1 MTDQTNKLKNDTN
14 NVMKLFNKI
23 FLFLILY
30 LSFFL
35 FSLHLWLDRYFGVVD
50 IEQFLFFFLLG
61 FEGLL
66 DTEDYIIKKFIEIC
80 ILLPI
85 LLIILTYFLFS
96 LSNKINFLHLGKIIH
111 LIKKNFFYISLILLF
126 LSFFSI
132 SKLLSFDKWLLNI
145 DNEYDFIAE
154 NYIEPK
160 NIKNK
165 KEKRNLVLIYLES
178 FENIFSNKEIF
189 SKNLLTD
196 LDNTKLNGKSF
207 KNFKETAYTNW
218 TIAGIVASQC
228 GLPLKPI
235 SIFNTKNK
243 GRHQKHIFGLK
254 TFLPNAKCLGDILK
268 ENDYKNIFI
277 NAVSLDF
284 VGTGL
289 FFKNHGYNELYG
301 KEEYENL
308 SIPFEPGSWG
318 GSPHDSFLL
327 DFAKN
332 KLLKLKKDNELFNLT
347 ILTTDTH
354 APYGYL
360 DPKCK
365 NDENLND
372 KEVNLSNTVIC
383 TSKNINEFIRFL
395 NKEFPNNLDI
405 VILGDHLFHSTKE
418 IKDKFKNQKRDIFN
432 MFISKSDY
440 ELKRDYINHYDLY
453 PTILD
458 FMSFQYP
465 GNRLGLGFSGLKN
478 VDNNEY
484 ENYKI
489 KLNENIKNKSKI
501 YKNFYK

>member
-1 MTDQTNKLKNDTN
+1 MIKSTS
-14 NVMKLFNKI
+14 KI
-23 FLFLILY
+23 FSFLILY

-35 FSLHLWLDRYFGVVD
+35 FSLNLWLSRYFGTVD
-50 IEQFLFFFLLG
+50 VEQFLFFFLLG

-66 DTEDYIIKKFIEIC
+66 DTEDYIINKFIEIC
-80 ILLPI
+80 IFLPI
-85 LLIILTYFLFS
+85 LLIVFIYFLFS
-96 LSNKINFLHLGKIIH
+96 LSYKINFFYFSRVID
-111 LIKKNFFYISLILLF
+111 LIKNKFFYISLIFLLI
-126 LSFFSI
+126 SFFSI
-132 SKLLSFDKWLLNI
+132 SKLLSFNKWLVNI

-160 NIKNK
+160 NVKNEAK
-165 KEKRNLVLIYLES
+165 KRNLVLIYIES

-189 SKNLLTD
+189 GENLIRD
-196 LDNTKLNGKSF
+196 LDINKLNGKSF

-235 SIFNTKNK
+235 TILDTKNK
-243 GRHQKHIFGLK
+243 GRHNKFGFGLK

-284 VGTGL
+284 AGTGL
-289 FFKNHGYNELYG
+289 FFKNHGYNEIYG

-318 GSPHDSFLL
+318 DSPHDSYLL
-327 DFAKN
+327 NFAKN
-332 KLLKLKKDNELFNLT
+332 RLLKLKEDKDLFNLT

-360 DPKCK
+360 DPKCSK
-365 NDENLND
+365 DKKNLNN
-372 KEVNLSNTVIC
+372 KVVNLSNTVLC
-383 TSKNINEFIRFL
+383 TSRNINEFITFL
-395 NKEFPNNLDI
+395 KKEFPNNLDI
-405 VILGDHLFHSTKE
+405 VILGDHLFHSTQE
-418 IKDKFKNQKRDIFN
+418 FNDKFKNKKRNIFN

-453 PTILD
+453 PTLLD

-465 GNRLGLGFSGLKN
+465 GNRLGLGYSGLKN

-489 KLNENIKNKSKI
+489 NFNENIQNRSKI
-501 YKNFYK
+501 YKTFYK